1 MVVVDSDVLIWIFRG
16 DRQIAERFKSAVAG
30 NDGNVVVTPVQ
41 LAEIFAGILPKE
53 KAVVDDFFGSLEV
66 LAIDERSGKLA
77 GEFLN
82 KFGKSHNVT
91 LADALIA
98 AVSRVNGCELW
109 TRNRKHYPM
118 FKEDDFYRE

>member
-1 MVVVDSDVLIWIFRG
+1 MVVVDSDVIIWILRG
-16 DRQIAERFKSAVAG
+16 DRQIAEGFKSAVVE
-30 NDGNVVVTPVQ
+30 NNGNVFVTPVQ
-41 LAEIFAGILPKE
+41 LAEVFAGILPKE
-53 KAVVDDFFGSLEV
+53 KAVVDDFFESLEV

-82 KFGKSHNVT
+82 KFGKPHNVT

-98 AVSRVNGCELW
+98 AVSKVNGCELW

-118 FKEDDFYRE
+118 FREGAFYQE

>member
-1 MVVVDSDVLIWIFRG
+1 MVVVDSDVIIWILRG
-16 DRQIAERFKSAVAG
+16 DRQIADRFKSAVVENTG
-30 NDGNVVVTPVQ
+30 KVFVTPVQ
-41 LAEIFAGILPKE
+41 LAEVFAGILPKE
-53 KAVVDDFFGSLEV
+53 KAVVDDFFESLEV

-91 LADALIA
+91 LVDAFIA

-118 FKEDDFYRE
+118 FKEADFYQE